1 MHLKSTM
8 GWTHCSGPFPNSFP
22 NWDSRLCC
30 SSLDVGFAQVGY
42 IYTIYTLHIYIYI
55 HTHTHTHYDMIYTLY
70 MYIYRYIC
78 KIYMVIY
85 TLYMTSLICF
95 YFFSFNDYMLKLS

>member
-1 MHLKSTM
+1 
-8 GWTHCSGPFPNSFP
+8 
-22 NWDSRLCC
+22 
-30 SSLDVGFAQVGY
+30 
-42 IYTIYTLHIYIYI
+42 
-55 HTHTHTHYDMIYTLY
+55 